1 MVARKGNAVMFLI
14 RPPRGF
20 AAAILAGAIV
30 LGFTPAPVAAQT
42 HDILVFGAA
51 SLKDALDDI
60 DAQYLR
66 QSGKKVVASYAAS
79 SALAKQIEAGAPADI
94 FISADLDWMDYL
106 AERKLIKPETRKNLV
121 GNTLVL
127 IAPASSTVNLTIA
140 PNFPLAQTLG
150 GERLAMADPR
160 AVPAGKYAQAA
171 LQKLGVWSSVA
182 GKVAA
187 AENVR
192 ATLLLVARGEAP
204 LGIVYATDAFAD
216 RGVKII
222 GEFPPDTHPPII
234 YPIAVV
240 AGSSNPAVAPYLDYL
255 QGPDAKAAFEKQ
267 GFTFPSP
274 PR

>member
-1 MVARKGNAVMFLI
+1 MFLV
-14 RPPRGF
+14 RPLRGF
-20 AAAILAGAIV
+20 AATMLAGAIV
-30 LGFTPAPVAAQT
+30 FGFVASVPVVAQT
-42 HDILVFGAA
+42 RDILVFSAA

-66 QSGKKVVASYAAS
+66 QSGKKVVVSYAAS

-127 IAPASSTVNLTIA
+127 IAPASSAVNLTIA

-160 AVPAGKYAQAA
+160 AVPAGKYGKAA
-171 LQKLGVWSSVA
+171 LEKLGVWSSVA
-182 GKVAA
+182 DKVAS

-204 LGIVYATDAFAD
+204 LGIVYATDALAD
-216 RGVKII
+216 KGVKII
-222 GEFPPDTHPPII
+222 GEFPPDAHPPII
-234 YPIAVV
+234 YPIAAV

-255 QGPDAKAAFEKQ
+255 QAPAAKAAFEKQ
-267 GFTFPSP
+267 GFRFLSP
-274 PR
+274 R

>member
-1 MVARKGNAVMFLI
+1 MFLV
-14 RPPRGF
+14 RPLRGL
-20 AAAILAGAIV
+20 AATILVGTIV
-30 LGFTPAPVAAQT
+30 LAFVAAPAVAQT

-79 SALAKQIEAGAPADI
+79 SALAKQIEASAPADI

-121 GNTLVL
+121 GNALVL
-127 IAPASSTVNLTIA
+127 IAPASSTIKLTIA

-150 GERLAMADPR
+150 NERLAMADPR
-160 AVPAGKYAQAA
+160 AVPAGKHGQAA
-171 LQKLGVWSSVA
+171 LEKLGVWSSVA

-216 RGVKII
+216 KSVKII

-234 YPIAVV
+234 YPVAAV
-240 AGSSNPAVAPYLDYL
+240 AGSSNPAVASYLDFL
-255 QGPDAKAAFEKQ
+255 QGPIAKAAFEKQ
-267 GFTFPSP
+267 GFKVLSP

>member
-1 MVARKGNAVMFLI
+1 MFLL
-14 RPPRGF
+14 RPPRGS
-20 AAAILAGAIV
+20 AAIFAVGAIV
-30 LGFTPAPVAAQT
+30 LGLVASAPAVAQT
-42 HDILVFGAA
+42 RDILVFGAA

-66 QSGKKVVASYAAS
+66 QSGNKVVVSYAAS

-127 IAPASSTVNLTIA
+127 VAPANSTVTLTIA
-140 PNFPLAQTLG
+140 SNFPLAQTLG
-150 GERLAMADPR
+150 SERLAMADPR
-160 AVPAGKYAQAA
+160 AVPAGKYGQAA
-171 LQKLGVWSSVA
+171 LEKLGVWSSVA

-216 RGVKII
+216 KGVKII

-234 YPIAVV
+234 YPVAVV
-240 AGSSNPAVAPYLDYL
+240 AGSSDPAVAPYLDYL
-255 QGPDAKAAFEKQ
+255 QGPTAKAAFEKQ
-267 GFTFPSP
+267 GFRFLLP